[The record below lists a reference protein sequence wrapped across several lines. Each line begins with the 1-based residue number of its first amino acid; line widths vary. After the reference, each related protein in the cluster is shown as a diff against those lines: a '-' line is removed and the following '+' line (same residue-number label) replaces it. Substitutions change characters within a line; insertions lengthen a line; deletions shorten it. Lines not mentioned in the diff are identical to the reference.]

1 MKKWKVALFL
11 CGLVVYFTFTGSTS
25 AFAMHIMEGF
35 LPVGWAIF
43 WWLVFAVFDHR
54 YAFTNS
60 DYTRASGTKA
70 AHCAVRGIYV
80 CAVRLKNS
88 IRYWEQLTSNGG
100 RTRCGAVWPMNDG
113 SDGKHCIAVSSV
125 IAGTWRIDDI
135 RGKCHVHGSRRPA
148 CGLRHLSF

>member
-1 MKKWKVALFL
+1 MESRPFPLRFSRLFYVYRQHIGICDAYYGRIFACWMGDFLVACF
-11 CGLVVYFTFTGSTS
+11 
-25 AFAMHIMEGF
+25 FAI
-35 LPVGWAIF
+35 
-43 WWLVFAVFDHR
+43 FDHR